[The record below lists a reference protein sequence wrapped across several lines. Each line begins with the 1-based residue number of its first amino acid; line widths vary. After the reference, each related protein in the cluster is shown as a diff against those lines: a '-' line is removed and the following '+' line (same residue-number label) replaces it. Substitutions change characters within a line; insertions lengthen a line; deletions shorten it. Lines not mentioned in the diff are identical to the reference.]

1 MFWVWIPIL
10 MLYYYYFLF
19 SKGTQTLAV
28 HCRVQWQWCL
38 HIIIC
43 QKSLRR
49 PDRLRLLCEGNS
61 VQRLSATFILQ
72 IAPCFDFIT
81 SLTVILDNTGLQ
93 LSRSVLP
100 VLLWFNKPHYVSD
113 LVFIV
118 GHMKLL
124 SNSLSGS
131 LSFVNFVMFL
141 LC

>member
-1 MFWVWIPIL
+1 MSWVWIPIL

-49 PDRLRLLCEGNS
+49 PDRLWLLCEGNS

-72 IAPCFDFIT
+72 IAQCFDFII
-81 SLTVILDNTGLQ
+81 SLILDYTGLQ
-93 LSRSVLP
+93 QSRSVLL
-100 VLLWFNKPHYVSD
+100 VVLWFNKPHYVTD
-113 LVFIV
+113 LLFIV
-118 GHMKLL
+118 GHITLL
-124 SNSLSGS
+124 SNNLSGS